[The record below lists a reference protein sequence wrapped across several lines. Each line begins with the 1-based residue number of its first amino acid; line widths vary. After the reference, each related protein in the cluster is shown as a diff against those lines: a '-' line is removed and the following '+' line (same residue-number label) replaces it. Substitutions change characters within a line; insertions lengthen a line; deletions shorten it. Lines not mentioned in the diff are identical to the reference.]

1 MWPKCINN
9 LSPIKGN
16 FREEMPKLLKVAFNE
31 KGIFNEYEMFIPIRI
46 VNILGCCSTG
56 MYLDCPNIPDHHFS
70 GAEIEEDNPD
80 YDTGRY
86 YWFDFDIVGMDGL
99 LLPLRMVFNEGDA
112 DCNDGFWGVVFERNT
127 EEIIAN
133 IISSGDCE
141 TTIEAIS
148 KQHINMYESQ
158 EILIPTIFDS
168 DEGHGLLDDII
179 PAHSTKLEKIIRLT
193 IQFFYEWKLY
203 NQSI

>member
-1 MWPKCINN
+1 MQ
-9 LSPIKGN
+9 
-16 FREEMPKLLKVAFNE
+16 KLLKATFNK
-31 KGIFNEYEMFIPIRI
+31 KGIFNEDEMFMPIRI
-46 VNILGCCSTG
+46 VNILGRCSTA
-56 MYLDCPNIPDHHFS
+56 MYFDCPNIPEHHFS
-70 GAEIEEDNPD
+70 DAEIEEDNPD

-112 DCNDGFWGVVFERNT
+112 DCNDGFWGIVWERNT

-133 IISSGDCE
+133 IISSGDGE
-141 TTIEAIS
+141 TTVEAIS
-148 KQHINMYESQ
+148 KQDINMYESQ

-168 DEGHGLLDDII
+168 DEGYGLLDEII
-179 PAHSTKLEKIIRLT
+179 PAQGTKLEKIIRLT

>member
-16 FREEMPKLLKVAFNE
+16 FREEMPKLLKVTFNK
-31 KGIFNEYEMFIPIRI
+31 KGIFNKDEMFMTIRV
-46 VNILGCCSTG
+46 VNILGCCNVG
-56 MYLDCPNIPDHHFS
+56 MYFDCPNIPEHHS
-70 GAEIEEDNPD
+70 YEATGDED
-80 YDTGRY
+80 YDAGRY
-86 YWFDFDIVGMDGL
+86 FWLDFDIVGMDGKF
-99 LLPLRMVFNEGDA
+99 LPLRMVFNEGDA
-112 DCNDGFWGVVFERNT
+112 DCNDGFWGVVWERNT

-133 IISSGDCE
+133 IINSGDCE

-168 DEGHGLLDDII
+168 DEGGGLLDQII
-179 PAHSTKLEKIIRLT
+179 PAQGTKLEKIIRLT
-193 IQFFYEWKLY
+193 IQFFYECIIYLHRME
-203 NQSI
+203 